1 MAEKKMDKKPMA
13 KKPVAKKTAHK
24 PDKKKWNESLGGKFV
39 DVNQI
44 EFVNKPK

>member
-1 MAEKKMDKKPMA
+1 MSETKKSVAA
-13 KKPVAKKTAHK
+13 KKPATKKPTAKK

>member
-1 MAEKKMDKKPMA
+1 MNETKKNVAA
-13 KKPVAKKTAHK
+13 KKPATKKPTAKK

>member
-1 MAEKKMDKKPMA
+1 MSETKKNVAA
-13 KKPVAKKTAHK
+13 KKPATKKPTAKK

>member
-1 MAEKKMDKKPMA
+1 MNETKKNVAA
-13 KKPVAKKTAHK
+13 KKPATKKPTAKK

-44 EFVNKPK
+44 EFVNNPK